1 MALRPSE
8 GGLITMY
15 TKSWEIEG
23 LEEKVTELEN
33 KQEEAASLL
42 DDVLELLDHPDSEI
56 FKSADSL
63 DVFLEN
69 LDHAVK
75 VIKDVIKELS

>member
-1 MALRPSE
+1 
-8 GGLITMY
+8 MY

-42 DDVLELLDHPDSEI
+42 DDVLELLDPSLDSED
-56 FKSADSL
+56 F
-63 DVFLEN
+63 FEN
-69 LDHAVK
+69 VEHARK
-75 VIKDVIKELS
+75 VIKDIIKELGV

>member
-1 MALRPSE
+1 
-8 GGLITMY
+8 MY

-42 DDVLELLDHPDSEI
+42 DDVLELLDPDWTDIED
-56 FKSADSL
+56 F
-63 DVFLEN
+63 FEN
-69 LDHAVK
+69 VEHARK
-75 VIKDVIKELS
+75 VIKDLIKELG

>member
-1 MALRPSE
+1 MK
-8 GGLITMY
+8 MY

-42 DDVLELLDHPDSEI
+42 DDVLELLDPDWIDIED
-56 FKSADSL
+56 F
-63 DVFLEN
+63 FEN
-69 LDHAVK
+69 VEHARK
-75 VIKDVIKELS
+75 VITDIIKELS